1 MKMSKKLVAYFSA
14 SGVTARLAKDIAKAT
29 GADLFEIVPVQPYTD
44 AELNWKNP
52 LARCNREKMGKK
64 DVPVKDKVE
73 NMDEYDTVYLGF
85 PIWYWGAPNVINTFV
100 KQYDLSGKKI
110 VLFATSG
117 GSGIGKTAE
126 KLRPYL
132 SAGAQI
138 VDARV
143 INDSPDLDTLKKW
156 AIY

>member
-1 MKMSKKLVAYFSA
+1 MSKKLVAYFSA
-14 SGVTARLAKDIAKAT
+14 SGVTAGLAKDIAKAV

-64 DVPVKDKVE
+64 DVPVKGKVE

-110 VLFATSG
+110 VVFATSG
-117 GSGIGKTAE
+117 GSGIGKTVE

-138 VDARV
+138 IDARV

-156 AIY
+156 AVY